1 MNQEIKDTME
11 TLSWKSYYMGQIFM
25 ANVMKRSLLSMIK
38 DIDEA
43 IKDLENQ
50 SEMNNE

>member
-1 MNQEIKDTME
+1 MSEITEAME

-38 DIDEA
+38 DIDQA
-43 IKDLENQ
+43 IADLEKR
-50 SEMNNE
+50 SENDE